1 MMMMMMLMMMLIM
14 CMDDFLRN
22 EHYNDDIPSFSD
34 HPIIQTS
41 NRQMCIKLLRV
52 YQVALQLDL
61 QAGMAVRFSPVAVG
75 FVGQKFIDQGMTYM
89 CERGYNPIIS

>member
-1 MMMMMMLMMMLIM
+1 MIVA
-14 CMDDFLRN
+14 RN

-34 HPIIQTS
+34 HPNIQTS

-75 FVGQKFIDQGMTYM
+75 FFTQGMTRP
-89 CERGYNPIIS
+89 ENPRGLDFLDFREISVGKVVF